1 MPDISYQPLFDL
13 IAETDLAPWLE
24 TMPGRIDEV
33 IGDANNGHM
42 PKWLTALNALPDIEP
57 SPASQ
62 ATGAVTIGQPEDLS
76 PEQQVTLR
84 ETLMTFQPWRKG
96 PWNFFG
102 IEIDTEWRSN
112 WKWERIQQAISPLKD
127 RLVLDI
133 GSGNGYYSYRM
144 ATEDAKLALGTDP
157 YLLYV
162 MQSFIAR
169 RYLPQNHPAWVIP
182 FGIEQLPPSLPV
194 FDTVFSMGVLYH
206 RRSPLDHL
214 LELRAMLRPGGELV
228 LETLVVD
235 GPEGHCLLPRGRY
248 AKMRNTWFIPSCLTL
263 ERWLERCGFKS
274 IRLADVSETT
284 AAEQRSTDW
293 MTFDSLETF
302 LDPTDPSKT
311 IEGYPG
317 PKRALF
323 VAEVQM

>member
-102 IEIDTEWRSN
+102 IEIDTE
-112 WKWERIQQAISPLKD
+112 
-127 RLVLDI
+127 
-133 GSGNGYYSYRM
+133 
-144 ATEDAKLALGTDP
+144 
-157 YLLYV
+157 
-162 MQSFIAR
+162 
-169 RYLPQNHPAWVIP
+169 
-182 FGIEQLPPSLPV
+182 
-194 FDTVFSMGVLYH
+194 
-206 RRSPLDHL
+206 
-214 LELRAMLRPGGELV
+214 
-228 LETLVVD
+228 
-235 GPEGHCLLPRGRY
+235 C
-248 AKMRNTWFIPSCLTL
+248 
-263 ERWLERCGFKS
+263 
-274 IRLADVSETT
+274 
-284 AAEQRSTDW
+284 
-293 MTFDSLETF
+293 
-302 LDPTDPSKT
+302 
-311 IEGYPG
+311 
-317 PKRALF
+317 
-323 VAEVQM
+323 

>member
-1 MPDISYQPLFDL
+1 MSTPSYHPLFEL
-13 IAETDLAPWLE
+13 IADSDLAPWLE
-24 TMPGRIDEV
+24 TLPNRIHSAIHDS
-33 IGDANNGHM
+33 NNGHM
-42 PKWLTALNALPDIEP
+42 PKWLGALDHLPQVSP
-57 SPASQ
+57 SRIDLNSD
-62 ATGAVTIGQPEDLS
+62 AVTIGEPSDLT
-76 PEQQVTLR
+76 PEQQASLR
-84 ETLMTFQPWRKG
+84 ETLMDFHPWRKG

-102 IEIDTEWRSN
+102 VEIDAEWRSN
-112 WKWERIQQAISPLKD
+112 WKWNRIRKAISPLKD

-144 ATEDAKLALGTDP
+144 TAEGARLALGTDP

-169 RYLPQNHPAWVIP
+169 RYLEPSHPAWVIP
-182 FGIEQLPPSLPV
+182 FGIETLPPRIPV

-214 LELRAMLRPGGELV
+214 LELREMIRPRGELV

-235 GPEGHCLLPRGRY
+235 GPEGHALLPRGRY

-263 ERWLERCGFKS
+263 ERWLERCGFND
-274 IRLADVSETT
+274 IRIADLSVTT
-284 AAEQRSTDW
+284 TAEQRSTDW
-293 MTFDSLETF
+293 MTFDSLKTF
-302 LDPTDPSKT
+302 LDPEDTSRT
-311 IEGYPG
+311 VEGYPG

-323 VAEVQM
+323 VAEA

>member
-1 MPDISYQPLFDL
+1 MSTPSYHSLFEL
-13 IAETDLAPWLE
+13 IADSDLAPWLE
-24 TMPGRIDEV
+24 TLPNRIHSAISDS
-33 IGDANNGHM
+33 NNGHM
-42 PKWLTALNALPDIEP
+42 PKWLGALDNLPQVAP
-57 SPASQ
+57 SRIDLDSD
-62 ATGAVTIGQPEDLS
+62 AVTIGQPSDLS
-76 PEQQVTLR
+76 PEQQASLR
-84 ETLMTFQPWRKG
+84 ETLLAFHPWRKG

-102 IEIDTEWRSN
+102 IEIDAEWRSN
-112 WKWERIQQAISPLKD
+112 WKWDRIRKAISPLKD

-144 ATEDAKLALGTDP
+144 AAEGARLALGTDP

-169 RYLPQNHPAWVIP
+169 RYLEPSHPAWVIP
-182 FGIEQLPPSLPV
+182 FGIEALPPRLPV

-214 LELRAMLRPGGELV
+214 LELREMIRPRGELV

-235 GPEGHCLLPRGRY
+235 GPEGHALLPRGRY

-263 ERWLERCGFKS
+263 ERWLERCGFKG
-274 IRLADVSETT
+274 IRMADLSVTT
-284 AAEQRSTDW
+284 TAEQRSTDW

-302 LDPTDPSKT
+302 LDPEDSSRTV
-311 IEGYPG
+311 EGYPG

-323 VAEVQM
+323 VAEA